1 MSKFWLITKINI
13 LNFFNIKTISNSKY
27 KSERK
32 KNSLKILFVI
42 FIVLYISWY
51 IYIMCKEL
59 MPAFVMLGE
68 PIYLLALLFTI
79 TSMYILYANIF
90 KIKSTLFD
98 FKDYD
103 LLMSL
108 PIKRNIVIS
117 SKIGSLYILNLFYA
131 LIVMVPGYLAY
142 IRFADLPYDVLYFIL
157 IFTIPI
163 VPILLSSIVGIILA
177 WLTSFIK
184 NKNIG
189 TYIIYISVIFLAFF
203 ISYKMNEMDS
213 TKVSMESINLV
224 NTVSR
229 YYPLTNNYINLL
241 NKITIVDL
249 IVYFMIP
256 LFLGAVFILLTN
268 KFYIGIRTRLL
279 RTSVK
284 DDYEVRNYTTN
295 SSLIGLYKKELKR
308 YITCPIYLINSS
320 FGCIL
325 IFVMIIALLIFN
337 DNSIANVINM
347 PDFSEMIKG
356 NVFMILAMVCA
367 MSSTTSS
374 SISLEGKSYWIM
386 KMLPVSSDKI
396 ILSKVMLNLTVLI
409 PTILISGTFFGIY
422 LHFGLAEFLLIYL
435 VPFVYAIFIS
445 IIGILF
451 NLMFP
456 RFDYETEIKVV
467 KQSLAVFLTILV
479 GFLAIIVPL
488 TLHKITIDYLI
499 FLTIIISLIDV
510 ILGIVIH
517 YYGKKKFIKL

>member
-32 KNSLKILFVI
+32 KNSFKLLLVI

-51 IYIMCKEL
+51 VYMMCKEL

-79 TSMYILYANIF
+79 TSIYILYANIF

-117 SKIGSLYILNLFYA
+117 SKIVSLYILNLLYA

-142 IRFADLPYDVLYFIL
+142 ISFADLPYDILYFIL
-157 IFTIPI
+157 ILTIPI
-163 VPILLSSIVGIILA
+163 VPILLSSIIGIILA
-177 WLTSFIK
+177 WITSFIK

-189 TYIIYISVIFLAFF
+189 TYIIYISVIFIAFF
-203 ISYKMNEMDS
+203 ISYKINDMDS
-213 TKVSMESINLV
+213 SKISMESINLV
-224 NTVSR
+224 NSFSQ
-229 YYPLTNNYINLL
+229 YYPLTSNYINLL
-241 NKITIVDL
+241 TKVNLVDL
-249 IVYFMIP
+249 AIYFMIP
-256 LFLGAVFILLTN
+256 IFFGIIFILLIN
-268 KFYIGIRTRLL
+268 KLYIRIRTRLL
-279 RTSVK
+279 RTNIKS
-284 DDYEVRNYTTN
+284 DYEVSNYTIN
-295 SSLIGLYKKELKR
+295 SSLVGLYKKEFKR

-325 IFVMIIALLIFN
+325 IVIMIIVLLIFN
-337 DNSIANVINM
+337 NNSIANYMNI
-347 PDFSEMIKG
+347 PDFSAMIKG
-356 NVFMILAMVCA
+356 NVFMILSMVCA

-396 ILSKVMLNLTVLI
+396 ILSKIMVNLTILI
-409 PTILISGTFFGIY
+409 PTIIISGTFFGIY
-422 LHFGLAEFLLIYL
+422 LHLSTLEFLFIYL
-435 VPFVYAIFIS
+435 TPLAYAVFIS
-445 IIGILF
+445 LIGLLF

-456 RFDYETEIKVV
+456 RFDYESEIKVV

-479 GFLAIIVPL
+479 GFLVIIIPF
-488 TLHKITIDYLI
+488 TLHGMTINYLVI
-499 FLTIIISLIDV
+499 VTSIIYLLDV
-510 ILGIVIH
+510 IIGIGIH
-517 YYGKKKFIKL
+517 YYGNKKFIKL